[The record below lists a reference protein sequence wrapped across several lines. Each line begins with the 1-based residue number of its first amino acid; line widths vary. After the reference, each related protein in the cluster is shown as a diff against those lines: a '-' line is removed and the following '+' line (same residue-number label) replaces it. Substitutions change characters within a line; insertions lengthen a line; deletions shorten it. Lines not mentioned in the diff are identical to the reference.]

1 MTEAGTDHD
10 HAHDHGHDHDDETM
24 MRRAIANAATVRCT
38 TAPNPW
44 VGAVVVSA
52 AGTVHDG
59 ATEPPGSRHAEVV
72 ALDALAATGQT
83 AVGSTVYSTLEPC
96 THVGR
101 TGPCAERIIASGV
114 SRVVYAIDDPD
125 PKVAGRAAARF
136 AEAGVEVVRGVGAV
150 PVAEQLLPYLTHRRT
165 GRPYVVLKLAATL
178 DGRIAAPDGT
188 SRWITGAEARTD
200 VHRLRAESG
209 AILVGAGTVRA
220 DDPEL
225 TVRDTTGP
233 SPRRVVLGRAP
244 EGARVHPC
252 LEHDGSLDELLD
264 RLGAEGTLQL
274 MVEGGAAVAAA
285 FHRAGLVDRY
295 VVYLAPKLMGG
306 DDATGLFR
314 GAGVP
319 TMADVWTGRFA
330 SVTRL
335 GEDLRIDL
343 VPAATST
350 PSSAAPHPHTEQPR

>member
-1 MTEAGTDHD
+1 VVTPS
-10 HAHDHGHDHDDETM
+10 GH
-24 MRRAIANAATVRCT
+24 
-38 TAPNPW
+38 
-44 VGAVVVSA
+44 
-52 AGTVHDG
+52 VHDG

-72 ALDALAATGQT
+72 ALDAAGDGAIGATI
-83 AVGSTVYSTLEPC
+83 YSTLEPC
-96 THVGR
+96 THTGR
-101 TGPCAERIIASGV
+101 TGPCVERIIASGV
-114 SRVVYAIDDPD
+114 TRVVYAIDDPD
-125 PKVAGRAAARF
+125 PKVAGRAAARL
-136 AEAGVEVVRGVGAV
+136 ADAGVEVVRGVAAD
-150 PVAEQLLPYLTHRRT
+150 PVTEQLQPYLTHRRT

-188 SRWITGAEARTD
+188 SRWITGAAARAD

-209 AILVGAGTVRA
+209 AIVVGAGTVRA

-225 TVRDTTGP
+225 TVRDAAGT

-244 EGARVHPC
+244 ADARVHPC
-252 LEHDGSLDELLD
+252 LEHDGELTELLD

-274 MVEGGAAVAAA
+274 MVEGGASVAAA

-330 SVTRL
+330 AVTRL
-335 GEDLRIDL
+335 GEDIRVDL
-343 VPAATST
+343 VPIDLATSA
-350 PSSAAPHPHTEQPR
+350 SVAPHPHTEQPR